1 MCEKS
6 HKMGGKRNLL
16 RGHYNPTPK
25 KKKKANLQWTNL
37 LEGKGRALVCSKCL
51 KTLTKNAKIKV

>member
-1 MCEKS
+1 
-6 HKMGGKRNLL
+6 MGGKRNLL